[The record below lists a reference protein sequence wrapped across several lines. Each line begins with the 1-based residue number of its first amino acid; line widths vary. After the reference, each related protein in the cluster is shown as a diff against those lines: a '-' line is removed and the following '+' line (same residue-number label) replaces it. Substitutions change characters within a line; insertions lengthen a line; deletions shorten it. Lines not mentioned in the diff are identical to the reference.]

1 VEIISEFVREACGI
15 IVVGELIS
23 GRRYQPGDVRQ
34 VYYRD
39 LTGGTVI
46 GTARPREPKACK
58 PAVKREWKCYEK
70 DDIRRTLSMYGE
82 NFLFL
87 DRVIMEQAD
96 LYDGFHGYARFT
108 VPTPEQNPILRDH
121 LVGMPLFA
129 GHLQMEAVAQ
139 FAAFMVLK
147 LLKDRRLMP
156 ILTGTEFPELNTMAP
171 PGETLTMKGTITI
184 PEKRNLVLDAF
195 IENRYA
201 RSKGKIRGMVL
212 NERVVRKMLAAFGAD
227 HIEE

>member
-1 VEIISEFVREACGI
+1 
-15 IVVGELIS
+15 
-23 GRRYQPGDVRQ
+23 
-34 VYYRD
+34 
-39 LTGGTVI
+39 
-46 GTARPREPKACK
+46 
-58 PAVKREWKCYEK
+58 
-70 DDIRRTLSMYGE
+70 MYGE

-87 DRVIMEQAD
+87 DRVIMEKAD

-147 LLKDRRLMP
+147 LLKDRKLMP

-171 PGETLTMKGTITI
+171 PGETLTMKGTIAI